1 MTNFEEFVR
10 QNLDEINELSK
21 TDTTDCYSDDY
32 LRLLNH
38 CTTDEEFEIKD
49 ILKDVKIKL
58 QRIQEIMDDCYS
70 R

>member
-1 MTNFEEFVR
+1 MTNFEEYVR

-21 TDTTDCYSDDY
+21 TDSTDCYSDDY

-38 CTTDEEFEIKD
+38 CTTEEENEIKE

-58 QRIQEIMDDCYS
+58 ERIQEIQDDCYG

>member
-10 QNLDEINELSK
+10 RNLNEINELSK
-21 TDTTDCYSDDY
+21 TDTTDYYNDDY

-38 CTTDEEFEIKD
+38 CTTEEETEIKD

-58 QRIQEIMDDCYS
+58 ERIQEIMDDCYG